1 MTSMELKNNTYHG
14 ADGKESL
21 IDLEIPK
28 AFNGQI
34 IIFIHGFMGFKD
46 WGAWHLVQHFFT
58 KMGYGFCKFNTTHN
72 GGTIK
77 NGIDFPDPK
86 SFGQNTYSKE
96 IADIKAVVNWIDHRV
111 DSWSGHLIGHSKGG
125 AIALISG
132 QYIPCIRSISTWASI
147 ASIEERFPKGS
158 ALEEWKSTGFRTIK
172 NGRTLQDLPQSI
184 ELWEDFQ
191 RHKSNYDLKQI
202 CEECQKPLF
211 IGHGKN
217 DTSVGLDSGERLSK
231 WSNTK
236 LNIIENADHVFQS
249 KHPWIEETLP
259 NALKALC
266 ERTEKF
272 ISNAII

>member
-96 IADIKAVVNWIDHRV
+96 IADLKAVVNWIDHRV
-111 DSWSGHLIGHSKGG
+111 DSWNGHLIGHSKGG

-158 ALEEWKSTGFRTIK
+158 ALEEWKSTGFRKIK

-211 IGHGKN
+211 ISHGKN

-266 ERTEKF
+266 EQTEKF